1 MDKRAFAKCEGFRE
15 GAPASGAGHAGV
27 LAALAAGLLALAAP
41 GAARAVHVGGANL
54 PLLIVDAASGQPVP
68 GATVAGAESFYWT
81 GFHASGTECFRA
93 ASTVLPAAGGKGQLP
108 LPETDVKSPRWSD
121 TRHVELFAYHGGYCV
136 DRNAAASWA
145 GFVNWAN
152 RENPQGLWGSVPSPK
167 PDETTIVKLLRS
179 EDETERRLRHLAFV
193 ARSISFSCRELG
205 VAPFATLRAAM
216 NDEAA
221 AIAKTPYEK
230 LLAAQ
235 VDRGWD
241 GKKKGLWLPLAGPAS
256 SGDARVLR
264 LMMDDLRKNPA
275 FSGTFKDPR
284 GSITYSRAGVDG
296 EWSQVFEMEG
306 RDESG
311 YTALMIA
318 ARAMQPATVRLLLEQ
333 GARAD
338 TLTGPDGY
346 SVLDLVLSKA
356 VEDVQESG
364 TEGREIHLLRMV
376 ETLVA
381 ARPAPTLRAEYRE
394 EFIDPQRWTVTP
406 HLREFWMQARDRVA
420 TAQARPRYA
429 AKCAIEEAG
438 KRSLGLTTVRQR

>member
-1 MDKRAFAKCEGFRE
+1 LNRDRPQALASLAVGLFALC
-15 GAPASGAGHAGV
+15 AGAGAG
-27 LAALAAGLLALAAP
+27 G
-41 GAARAVHVGGANL
+41 AVHVRATAL
-54 PLLIVDAASGQPVP
+54 PLSVVDAISGQPVP
-68 GATVAGAESFYWT
+68 GATVAGSESFYWT

-93 ASTVLPAAGGKGQLP
+93 ASTVLPPAGGDGQLA

-121 TRHVELFAYHGGYCV
+121 TRHVELFVHHAGYCV

-145 GFVNWAN
+145 GFVNRAN

-167 PDETTIVKLLRS
+167 PDETTIVRLLHS

-193 ARSISFSCRELG
+193 ARSIPFSCRELG
-205 VAPFATLRAAM
+205 VAPFAILRAAM
-216 NDEAA
+216 NGEAR

-230 LLAAQ
+230 FLAAQ

-241 GKKKGLWLPLAGPAS
+241 GQKKGLWLPLAGPAS
-256 SGDARVLR
+256 SGDVRVLR
-264 LMMDDLRKNPA
+264 VMIENLRKNPA
-275 FSGTFKDPR
+275 FDGTFKDPLNN
-284 GSITYSRAGVDG
+284 STITYARSGADG

-306 RDESG
+306 HDESG
-311 YTALMIA
+311 YTALMNA
-318 ARAMQPATVRLLLEQ
+318 ARAMQPAAVRLLLEQ
-333 GARAD
+333 DARAD

-346 SVLDLVLSKA
+346 SVLDVVLSKA
-356 VEDVQESG
+356 AQDVEETG

-376 ETLVA
+376 EILVA

-406 HLREFWMQARDRVA
+406 HLREFWMEVRGRVA
-420 TAQARPRYA
+420 TVQARPPYA

-438 KRSLGLTTVRQR
+438 TRSLGLTNVRQR